1 MAEETPI
8 AEPVAEPVAEPRR
21 KKSGGG
27 LFKKLIIIVLPVL
40 LLAGGGAYLFLSGS
54 SETVQAEETKIEQ
67 RGIVPFETFLVNLT
81 DPGGNR
87 FLKCTLQLVFASDA
101 EAKHVSESPALMGHT
116 RSAIL
121 ELLTE
126 QNAPA
131 LITVEGK
138 QKLKDA
144 VKAHVAKLLA
154 KYKVVDV
161 LFSEFVVQF

>member
-1 MAEETPI
+1 MAEETTE
-8 AEPVAEPVAEPRR
+8 AVAESAAGKPARR
-21 KKSGGG
+21 GGG
-27 LFKKLIIIVLPVL
+27 FKRLIFIALPVL
-40 LLAGGGAYLFLSGS
+40 GLLGGGAWWFLGGS
-54 SETVQAEETKIEQ
+54 SGTVQAEEVKIEE

-87 FLKCTLQLVFASDA
+87 FLKCTLQLVFASEA
-101 EAKHVSESPALMGHT
+101 EAKHVADNEALMGHA

-131 LITVEGK
+131 LITAEGK

-144 VKAHVAKLLA
+144 VKAHVAKVLA

>member
-1 MAEETPI
+1 MADEAPA
-8 AEPVAEPVAEPRR
+8 AEPVVETPRPR
-21 KKSGGG
+21 KKSGG
-27 LFKKLIIIVLPVL
+27 FMKLVLIVLPVL
-40 LLAGGGAYLFLSGS
+40 LLMGGGAWWFLGGS
-54 SETVQAEETKIEQ
+54 SGTVQAEETKIEE

-87 FLKCTLQLVFASDA
+87 FLKCTLELVFTSEA
-101 EAKHVSESPALMGHT
+101 EAKHVADNEALMGHA

-131 LITVEGK
+131 LITAEGK

-144 VKAHVAKLLA
+144 VKLHVAKVLA

>member
-1 MAEETPI
+1 MSDEAAI
-8 AEPVAEPVAEPRR
+8 AEPVAEAPRPR
-21 KKSGGG
+21 KKGGG
-27 LFKKLIIIVLPVL
+27 FKKLLFILLPVL
-40 LLAGGGAYLFLSGS
+40 ALLGGGAWFFLNSSSG
-54 SETVQAEETKIEQ
+54 TVQAEETKIEE

>member
-1 MAEETPI
+1 MADE
-8 AEPVAEPVAEPRR
+8 APVAEPVVEAPRPR
-21 KKSGGG
+21 KKGGG
-27 LFKKLIIIVLPVL
+27 FTKLIFIVLPVL
-40 LLAGGGAYLFLSGS
+40 LLLGGGAWWFLGS
-54 SETVQAEETKIEQ
+54 SSGTVQAEEAKIEE

-87 FLKCTLQLVFASDA
+87 FLKCTLQLVFASEA
-101 EAKHVSESPALMGHT
+101 EAKHVADNEALMGHA

-131 LITVEGK
+131 LITAEGK

-144 VKAHVAKLLA
+144 VKAHVAKVLA

>member
-1 MAEETPI
+1 MEEET
-8 AEPVAEPVAEPRR
+8 PVAEPVAQPVVEKRR
-21 KKSGGG
+21 KSGGG
-27 LFKKLIIIVLPVL
+27 FKRLIVIGLPVL
-40 LLAGGGAYLFLSGS
+40 LLVGGGAWWLLGGS
-54 SETVQAEETKIEQ
+54 SGTVQAEEAKIEE

-87 FLKCTLQLVFASDA
+87 FLKCTLELVFASDA
-101 EAKHVSESPALMGHT
+101 EAKHVAGNEALMGHA

-126 QNAPA
+126 QNAQA
-131 LITVEGK
+131 LITAEGK
-138 QKLKDA
+138 QKLKDD
-144 VKAHVAKLLA
+144 VKAHVAKVLA